1 MELNLDVLMYR
12 TLMITLLLFWFITGQ
27 ANEINYQHKQLKKE
41 LLKTWEVELSALV
54 ELKEASSQLINEG
67 KFYKVVKDAEII
79 GYVYVGR
86 IISCRQGGCAR
97 DKTTTY
103 SGNYEYFDAFFLYN
117 ADKNMERV
125 KVFNYRATH
134 GQEVCSKGWLKQFI
148 GFNSEEPLVVGK
160 SIDGLSGAT
169 ISAHALTDEV
179 NYVTQLLIST
189 N

>member
-1 MELNLDVLMYR
+1 MYK
-12 TLMITLLLFWFITGQ
+12 TLCIVALFLCFT
-27 ANEINYQHKQLKKE
+27 AVDAHEINYQHKQLKKE
-41 LLKTWEVELSALV
+41 LLKTWEVELSALS
-54 ELKEASSQLINEG
+54 EWKTPSDQLMNEG
-67 KFYKVVKDAEII
+67 KFYKVVKDSEII

-86 IISCRQGGCAR
+86 IISCREGGCVR
-97 DKTTTY
+97 DKAVTY

-148 GFNSEEPLVVGK
+148 GYNSESPLEVGK
-160 SIDGLSGAT
+160 NVDGLSGAT

-179 NYVTQLLIST
+179 NYITQLIIST